1 MLELYFKYE
10 GVLRRLRSGA
20 LGGEMDRIAA
30 HYSETGYKPASAK
43 VYISRLARFS
53 DFVDRNGRTAKI
65 DQNIIDRFVQSLPT
79 ASPRVAARTAI
90 EHARHARSA
99 TRSATGSRSRV
110 ARLPPGGPSPVP
122 SGHQRRRIGVSKRFS
137 RLERAKLRFKLP
149 LPFHHDH
156 LVQTTLS
163 QIDYAITVSLACLH
177 LFGDLVI
184 RLPFLLE
191 ASEHNE
197 CLGRQ
202 VADRRDGA
210 MGYGLP

>member
-1 MLELYFKYE
+1 MIADDVTLGACPSYAGCMRWRRPVTTVL
-10 GVLRRLRSGA
+10 GVDPGIRGGLAIITVDDGTAPLTRARRPTPPP
-20 LGGEMDRIAA
+20 DRG
-30 HYSETGYKPASAK
+30 HGSPAF
-43 VYISRLARFS
+43 RLAAQARCRA
-53 DFVDRNGRTAKI
+53 DTNG
-65 DQNIIDRFVQSLPT
+65 DESV
-79 ASPRVAARTAI
+79 
-90 EHARHARSA
+90 SA
-99 TRSATGSRSRV
+99 
-110 ARLPPGGPSPVP
+110 
-122 SGHQRRRIGVSKRFS
+122 KRFS
-137 RLERAKLRFKLP
+137 RPDRAKLRFELP

-177 LFGDLVI
+177 LFGDQVI

-210 MGYGLP
+210 MEYELP